1 MSDDVKASV
10 IMTTLNCADYIEEAV
25 ESVVRQSSSDWEL
38 LLMDAVSTD
47 GTVEKVEAFDDP
59 RIRVY
64 SEPDEGQADA
74 WDKGLQL
81 ARGDYVTLLC
91 GNDVYSDLDWL
102 RTCTQVMDEDV
113 EVSIVW
119 GVPAVYD
126 GRKLA
131 GTHQWPWGM
140 YSGAPDAIEQVQKR
154 LWLYNWLSTGAYFC
168 DGNMSVR
175 RNVLLRC
182 MPRWR
187 SGTSA
192 IASLFAFYYNFNAQG
207 FLPYGVPRI
216 VSLSRLHD
224 DSWTPLNQG
233 QWALTIADYMRR
245 VRRYRRDLLSDRVQ
259 QVFRDGDC
267 NEIGVVPP
275 LSGRV
280 QASDFNVSDPAT
292 GEFVDGTRLYEKHIL
307 GVLARAR
314 AVSEAT

>member
-1 MSDDVKASV
+1 
-10 IMTTLNCADYIEEAV
+10 
-25 ESVVRQSSSDWEL
+25 
-38 LLMDAVSTD
+38 
-47 GTVEKVEAFDDP
+47 
-59 RIRVY
+59 
-64 SEPDEGQADA
+64 
-74 WDKGLQL
+74 
-81 ARGDYVTLLC
+81 
-91 GNDVYSDLDWL
+91 
-102 RTCTQVMDEDV
+102 
-113 EVSIVW
+113 
-119 GVPAVYD
+119 
-126 GRKLA
+126 
-131 GTHQWPWGM
+131 
-140 YSGAPDAIEQVQKR
+140 
-154 LWLYNWLSTGAYFC
+154 
-168 DGNMSVR
+168 
-175 RNVLLRC
+175 